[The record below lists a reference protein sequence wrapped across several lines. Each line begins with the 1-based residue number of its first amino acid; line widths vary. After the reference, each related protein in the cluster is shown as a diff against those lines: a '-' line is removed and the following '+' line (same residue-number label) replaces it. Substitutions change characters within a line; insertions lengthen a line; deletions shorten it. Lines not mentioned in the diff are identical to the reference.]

1 MDRSRIA
8 GQQVRHT
15 IMNLKP
21 ARRIGNK
28 LRLYVAFLLLGA
40 LSSAIIAAALFS
52 LRSLAQEVAGI
63 AQKEYPITKMAIE
76 MEGLM
81 GQVIEKLNT
90 AKAAASTQR
99 LKEIEPLD
107 IRLRTLLNALQEL
120 YEANQDKANAA
131 LIQKLLTTYTEAND
145 VGAKMVRAAIDQEF
159 ALEGELTPTFLAHTT
174 FIFSTLERMV
184 TESTETYNRNT
195 LHILAISS
203 LMTKALLIAF
213 LLCTGVGAATF
224 LLISNMSKKLAA
236 MATDSSEAVGTLL
249 SSMAYITD
257 MSTQLSVE
265 TSESAANLEQITLST
280 KDVAAQAGENM
291 QIAKSAG
298 KSTQQVLTTA
308 NQSEEVIREVVE
320 AMSGMADADREI
332 SSLVRV
338 IEDIAFQTNL
348 LALNAAVEAARA
360 GEAGTGFAVVAEEVR
375 RLATRASE
383 ASQKA
388 AEVIGRLD
396 QKIHEGETVI
406 STLQIT
412 FPEVSKATLNVVQQI
427 GKITENSHNQA
438 GNQDKVNQT
447 ISAVDSSVQ
456 SLAAMSEESA
466 ATVQE
471 VSEQVQRLNTLIN
484 ELMIFWEGRA
494 GHSARQ

>member
-1 MDRSRIA
+1 MIP
-8 GQQVRHT
+8 Q
-15 IMNLKP
+15 
-21 ARRIGNK
+21 RIGNK
-28 LRLYVAFLLLGA
+28 LRLYFAFLLLGTLA
-40 LSSAIIAAALFS
+40 AGIIATALLS
-52 LRSLAQEVAGI
+52 LQSLAQDVAEI
-63 AQKEYPITKMAIE
+63 ARKEYPITKMAIE
-76 MEGLM
+76 MQGLM

-107 IRLRTLLNALQEL
+107 TRLRALLKSLQEL
-120 YEANQDKANAA
+120 HEANQDAANVA
-131 LIQKLLTTYTEAND
+131 LVQKLLTTYTEAND
-145 VGAKMVRAAIDQEF
+145 VGTKMVRAAIDQEF
-159 ALEGELTPTFLAHTT
+159 ALEGELMPKFKTHTT
-174 FIFSTLERMV
+174 FIFSTLDRLV
-184 TESTETYNRNT
+184 TESAAAHNQNT
-195 LHILAISS
+195 LHILSISS
-203 LMTKALLIAF
+203 MMTKALLIAF
-213 LLCTGVGAATF
+213 LLFTGVGVVTF
-224 LLISNMSKKLAA
+224 LLVSNMSKKMAA
-236 MATDSSEAVGTLL
+236 MAENSSEAVGALL
-249 SSMAYITD
+249 ASMRYIAD
-257 MSTQLSVE
+257 MSTQLSSE
-265 TSESAANLEQITLST
+265 TSESAAHLEQIDFST
-280 KDVAAQAGENM
+280 KNIAAQAGENL
-291 QIAKSAG
+291 QLANSAG

-320 AMSGMADADREI
+320 AMSGMAEADREI

-360 GEAGTGFAVVAEEVR
+360 GETGAGFAVVAEEVR

-396 QKIHEGETVI
+396 KKIHEGETVI
-406 STLQIT
+406 STLETT
-412 FPEVSKATLNVVQQI
+412 FPEVSKATLNVVQLM
-427 GKITENSHNQA
+427 GKITENSKNQA
-438 GNQDKVNQT
+438 DNQNKVNQT

-471 VSEQVQRLNTLIN
+471 VSEQVRRLNTLID

-494 GHSARQ
+494 GHYDHSIAALPQ